1 MHAEQGH
8 WPSSSSTS
16 AAVAVVEEEEAAL
29 RMVPVAGCRTEA
41 KAASKDG
48 CDDKGRF
55 KSDFIGCDV
64 AGVEGARTTI

>member
-16 AAVAVVEEEEAAL
+16 ATALVEEAL
-29 RMVPVAGCRTEA
+29 RMVPVAGYRAEA

>member
-16 AAVAVVEEEEAAL
+16 AAVAVVEEEAAL